1 MRGAGMDEATAI
13 ATTGTLS
20 AQGPKLFVIDAR
32 NRVER
37 KYLLDW
43 LHTSLAE
50 GGPDAKINW
59 VSLPISDERARLR
72 LGTLVE
78 KLDVDPDTLV
88 VPVRIAWRIPNFEKT
103 RALKKRDVVFGDPRN
118 PGSLRA
124 RAILLRNKRRAHCL
138 TGRPATIGELKERYE
153 HQNVAVDNAK
163 PDDFAAFVVRQAS
176 LVLDIEERG
185 LRGRR
190 YKVPRH
196 VADGL
201 RSDPRFRA
209 AMTNLAAEQG
219 TSETRLYEDAA
230 KYMKE
235 LIARPSPLF
244 IDMKAKLDRYML
256 SQGYEDQVCFDKKE
270 LTRLRQTMREHPT
283 LLLFTHKTYVDGLT
297 PTDLAYQ
304 NDLPMIHIF
313 GGINLDFFGL
323 GFLLRRAGTIFI
335 RRSFENNPL
344 YKLVLRSYVSYLM
357 EKRFP
362 MTWAFEGTRSRLGKL
377 MPPRYGLLKYV
388 MDSAYANDIE
398 DVHIIPVV
406 TSFDLIRDVEEY
418 AGEQTGVIK
427 KPESLSWFFGYLRSL
442 REPMGKVYVDFGE
455 PVVIGNAPKPDDKI
469 GLSKIAFEVAVQ
481 ANTATPLTLTSLL
494 CLCLLGSAPRA
505 MTAPELRAITTFF
518 IDWAKERDIRMS
530 EDLTVQNLDGIPAV
544 VETLV
549 NNGLLIR
556 HDKGSERVYAIE
568 PDQHPIASY
577 YRNTIIHHFLD
588 KAIIELSI
596 LKAREVKDRSAAEV
610 FWEETDRLRD
620 LFKFEFFYPAKAEY
634 RKNLKAE
641 LTRTDPE
648 WKRKLDEGGVKLKSL
663 TNRMQ
668 PLIGHAVFLPFVEAY
683 TVVLD
688 ILARLEP
695 GETIDKKNCV
705 EKALVEG
712 KQAYLLRRITSEAS
726 IGKILFENGFK
737 MAAGLGLTGETTPE
751 AIADR
756 KALLRKFR
764 ALSRRMEKSR
774 LEVLALADKIFDD

>member
-1 MRGAGMDEATAI
+1 MDEAKTI
-13 ATTGTLS
+13 ANTGALL
-20 AQGPKLFVIDAR
+20 APGPKLFIIDAR

-37 KYLLDW
+37 KYLIDW

-50 GGPDAKINW
+50 GGPGEKINW
-59 VSLPISDERARLR
+59 ISLPISDERAKLR
-72 LGTLVE
+72 LGPLADR
-78 KLDVDPDTLV
+78 LNVDPETLI
-88 VPVRIAWRIPNFEKT
+88 VPVRIAWRIPNFEKN
-103 RALKKRDVVFGDPRN
+103 RAVKLRHVLMGDPRN

-124 RAILLRNKRRAHCL
+124 RSILIRNKRRAHCL
-138 TGRPATIGELKERYE
+138 TGQPATINELRQRFAELSSGYDQTDSSE
-153 HQNVAVDNAK
+153 
-163 PDDFAAFVVRQAS
+163 FAAFVVRQAS
-176 LVLDIEERG
+176 LVLDIVERG

-201 RSDPRFRA
+201 RSDARFRDAMQQLSIDSGESEA
-209 AMTNLAAEQG
+209 A
-219 TSETRLYEDAA
+219 LYNKAT

-244 IDMKAKLDRYML
+244 IDMKAKLDRFML
-256 SQGYEDQVCFDKKE
+256 SQGYEDDVVFDRKE
-270 LTRLRQTMREHPT
+270 LTRLRQTMRDHPT
-283 LLLFTHKTYVDGLT
+283 LLLFTHKTYIDGVT

-304 NDLPMIHIF
+304 NDLPLIHVF

-323 GFLLRRAGTIFI
+323 GFILRRAGTIFI
-335 RRSFENNPL
+335 RRSFDNNPV
-344 YKLVLRSYVSYLM
+344 YKLVLRHYVSYLL

-388 MDSAYANDIE
+388 MDSAHSNDIE
-398 DVHIIPVV
+398 NVHIIPVV

-418 AGEQTGVIK
+418 AGEQTGRVK

-455 PVVIGNAPKPDDKI
+455 PVIVEKAPEPDDRI
-469 GLSKIAFEVAVQ
+469 ALSKMAFEVAVQ
-481 ANTATPLTLTSLL
+481 ANRATPLTLTSLM
-494 CLCLLGSAPRA
+494 CLCLLGTAPRA
-505 MTAPELRAITTFF
+505 MTADELRAVMTF
-518 IDWAKERDIRMS
+518 IVGWARERDIRLS
-530 EDLTVQNLDGIPAV
+530 GDLTEQNLDGIQSV

-549 NNGLLIR
+549 NNGLLVR
-556 HDKGSERVYAIE
+556 YDQGSSLVYAIE

-577 YRNTIIHHFLD
+577 YRNSIIHHFLD

-596 LKAREVKDRSAAEV
+596 LKAREVQDRKASEV

-620 LFKFEFFYPAKAEY
+620 LFKFEFFYPAKPEY

-641 LTRTDPE
+641 LARSDPD
-648 WKRKLDEGGVKLKSL
+648 WQAKLDEGGVMLKSL

-688 ILARLEP
+688 ILSRLEL
-695 GETIDKKNCV
+695 GEVIDKKACV
-705 EKALVEG
+705 EAALKEG
-712 KQAYLLRRITSEAS
+712 RQAYLLRRITSEAS
-726 IGKILFENGFK
+726 IGKILFENGFR
-737 MAAGLGLTGETTPE
+737 MAAGLGLTGETTKE
-751 AIADR
+751 TIAER
-756 KALLRKFR
+756 KALMRKFR
-764 ALSRRMEKSR
+764 ALSRRMERSR
-774 LEVLALADKIFDD
+774 LELLALADKIFD

>member
-1 MRGAGMDEATAI
+1 MDEATTI
-13 ATTGTLS
+13 ANTGSLLTV
-20 AQGPKLFVIDAR
+20 GPKLFIIDAR

-50 GGPDAKINW
+50 GGPGAEINW
-59 VSLPISDERARLR
+59 ISLPISEERARLR
-72 LGTLVE
+72 LD
-78 KLDVDPDTLV
+78 KLSQKLKDDPDTLV
-88 VPVRIAWRIPNFEKT
+88 VPVRIAWRIPNFQKS
-103 RALKKRDVVFGDPRN
+103 RALKMRHILFGDPRN
-118 PGSLRA
+118 PGSFRA
-124 RAILLRNKRRAHCL
+124 RMILLRDRRRAHCL
-138 TGRPATIGELKERYE
+138 TGKPATIAELAHRYRN
-153 HQNVAVDNAK
+153 QNVAD
-163 PDDFAAFVVRQAS
+163 DHDDLDFARFVARQAG
-176 LVLDIEERG
+176 LVLDISERG

-201 RSDPRFRA
+201 CGDPRFRT
-209 AMTNLAAEQG
+209 AMTELANDLGKPEDQLYAE
-219 TSETRLYEDAA
+219 SA

-244 IDMKAKLDRYML
+244 IDMKAKLDRFML
-256 SQGYEDQVCFDKKE
+256 SQGYEDDVVFDRKE
-270 LTRLRQTMREHPT
+270 LTRLRKTMREHPT
-283 LLLFTHKTYVDGLT
+283 LLLFTHKTYIDGVT

-323 GFLLRRAGTIFI
+323 GFMLRRAGTIFI
-335 RRSFENNPL
+335 RRSFENNPV
-344 YKLVLRSYVSYLM
+344 YKLVLRHYVSYLM

-388 MDSAYANDIE
+388 MDSAYSNDIE
-398 DVHIIPVV
+398 NVNIIPVV
-406 TSFDLIRDVEEY
+406 TSFDLICDVEEY

-455 PVVIGNAPKPDDKI
+455 PVVIGNAPEPDDRI

-481 ANTATPLTLTSLL
+481 ANNATPITMTSLL
-494 CLCLLGSAPRA
+494 CLCLLGAAPRA
-505 MTAPELRAITTFF
+505 MTAQELRAITIFF
-518 IDWAKERDIRMS
+518 IDWAKKRNIRMS
-530 EDLTVQNLDGIPAV
+530 EDLTKQSLDGIPKV

-549 NNGLLIR
+549 NNGLLLR
-556 HDKGSERVYAIE
+556 HDKGSARVYAIE

-577 YRNTIIHHFLD
+577 YRNSIIHHFLD
-588 KAIIELSI
+588 KAIIELSL
-596 LKAREVKDRSAAEV
+596 LKAREDKEKKAADI

-641 LTRTDPE
+641 LDRADPE
-648 WKRKLDEGGVKLKSL
+648 WRKKLDEGGPLLKSL
-663 TNRMQ
+663 TNRFQ

-688 ILARLEP
+688 ILAQLEP
-695 GETIDKKNCV
+695 GQAIDKKQCV
-705 EKALVEG
+705 EEALKEG
-712 KQAYLLRRITSEAS
+712 RQAYLLRRITSEAS

-737 MAAGLGLTGETTPE
+737 MAAGLGLTGETTDE
-751 AIADR
+751 SIIAR
-756 KALLRKFR
+756 KTLLRKFR

-774 LEVLALADKIFDD
+774 LEVLALADKIFE

>member
-1 MRGAGMDEATAI
+1 MDEAKTI
-13 ATTGTLS
+13 ANTGALL
-20 AQGPKLFVIDAR
+20 APGPKLFIIDAR

-50 GGPDAKINW
+50 GGPGEKINW
-59 VSLPISDERARLR
+59 ISLPISDERAKLR
-72 LGTLVE
+72 LGPLADR
-78 KLDVDPDTLV
+78 LNVDPETLI
-88 VPVRIAWRIPNFEKT
+88 VPVRIAWRIPNFEKN
-103 RALKKRDVVFGDPRN
+103 RAVKLRHVLMGDPRN

-124 RAILLRNKRRAHCL
+124 RSILIRNKRRAHCL
-138 TGRPATIGELKERYE
+138 TGQPATINELRQRFAELSSGYDQTDSSE
-153 HQNVAVDNAK
+153 
-163 PDDFAAFVVRQAS
+163 FAAFVVRQAS
-176 LVLDIEERG
+176 LVLDIVERG

-201 RSDPRFRA
+201 KSDARFRDAMQQLSIDSGESEA
-209 AMTNLAAEQG
+209 A
-219 TSETRLYEDAA
+219 LYNKAT

-244 IDMKAKLDRYML
+244 IDMKAKLDRFML
-256 SQGYEDQVCFDKKE
+256 SQGYEDDVVFDRKE
-270 LTRLRQTMREHPT
+270 LTRLRQTMRDHPT
-283 LLLFTHKTYVDGLT
+283 LLLFTHKTYIDGVT

-304 NDLPMIHIF
+304 NDLPLIHVF

-323 GFLLRRAGTIFI
+323 GFILRRAGTIFI
-335 RRSFENNPL
+335 RRSFDNNPV
-344 YKLVLRSYVSYLM
+344 YKLVLRHYVSYLL

-388 MDSAYANDIE
+388 MDSAHSNDIE
-398 DVHIIPVV
+398 NVHIIPVV

-418 AGEQTGVIK
+418 AGEQTGRVK

-455 PVVIGNAPKPDDKI
+455 PVIVEKAPEPDDRI
-469 GLSKIAFEVAVQ
+469 ALSKMAFEVAVQ
-481 ANTATPLTLTSLL
+481 ANRATPLTLTSLM
-494 CLCLLGSAPRA
+494 CLCLLGTAPRA
-505 MTAPELRAITTFF
+505 MTADELRAVMTF
-518 IDWAKERDIRMS
+518 IVGWARERDIRLS
-530 EDLTVQNLDGIPAV
+530 GDLTEQNLDGIQSV

-549 NNGLLIR
+549 NNGLLVR
-556 HDKGSERVYAIE
+556 YDQGSSLVYAIE

-577 YRNTIIHHFLD
+577 YRNSIIHHFLD

-596 LKAREVKDRSAAEV
+596 LKAREVQDRKASEV

-620 LFKFEFFYPAKAEY
+620 LFKFEFFYPAKPEY

-641 LTRTDPE
+641 LARSDPD
-648 WKRKLDEGGVKLKSL
+648 WQAKLDEGGVMLKSL

-688 ILARLEP
+688 ILSRLEL
-695 GETIDKKNCV
+695 GEVIDKKACV
-705 EKALVEG
+705 EAALKEG
-712 KQAYLLRRITSEAS
+712 RQAYLLRRITSEAS
-726 IGKILFENGFK
+726 IGKILFENGFR
-737 MAAGLGLTGETTPE
+737 MAAGLGLTGETTKE
-751 AIADR
+751 TIAER
-756 KALLRKFR
+756 KALMRKFR
-764 ALSRRMEKSR
+764 ALSRRMERSR
-774 LEVLALADKIFDD
+774 LELLALADKIFD